1 LGWISG
7 SYFFLGGWERVLL
20 GVLRKRAFLMWFF
33 AGENVVDCV
42 VDVVI
47 WQCDFAVRKKCQVIQ
62 LFFVSRKNNFDA

>member
-1 LGWISG
+1 VGAG
-7 SYFFLGGWERVLL
+7 FA
-20 GVLRKRAFLMWFF
+20 GVLPKRAFLMWFF

>member
-1 LGWISG
+1 
-7 SYFFLGGWERVLL
+7 
-20 GVLRKRAFLMWFF
+20 
-33 AGENVVDCV
+33 VDCV